1 MSLTSLDREQRRL
14 ETKLSL
20 LTVSRRHF
28 NAQNTWIVGSSPA
41 MTLQSRHSSLSPPDH
56 QAGSGLAA
64 NRALRLSVLALQPS
78 HEFGD
83 RLHGFDRADAL
94 PASPDIAPSLRFCR
108 TAGGGEAHRLR
119 LAIRQAVRV
128 KA

>member
-1 MSLTSLDREQRRL
+1 MTSLTSLHRQRRL
-14 ETKLSL
+14 PETKLSL
-20 LTVSRRHF
+20 LTIS
-28 NAQNTWIVGSSPA
+28 
-41 MTLQSRHSSLSPPDH
+41 H

-64 NRALRLSVLALQPS
+64 NRALRLDIFAFKPS

-94 PASPDIAPSLRFCR
+94 PASPDIAPSLRLRR
-108 TAGGGEAHRLR
+108 TAAGGGEAHRLR
-119 LAIRQAVRV
+119 VALRQAVRV